1 MKSFKTWL
9 EDHDPRDDIPGG
21 SYKFEVEEIGY
32 VDSRPAIPFP
42 HGSRSP
48 SYPMPS
54 HGRRW
59 SDKTGLGEVYQ
70 VVYDLGYEMTPGMK
84 GIMGHG
90 GQQETEDDPDEY
102 EITHNDPIEVNH
114 EKLDGNHPILKTFN
128 ITLNELKEILLK
140 YFHDHLHDEAL
151 EQVEDHG
158 V

>member
-9 EDHDPRDDIPGG
+9 EDYDPRDDIPGG

-32 VDSRPAIPFP
+32 VDNRPAIPVL
-42 HGSRSP
+42 P
-48 SYPMPS
+48 SQ
-54 HGRRW
+54 GE
-59 SDKTGLGEVYQ
+59 DKEVYQ
-70 VVYDLGYEMTPGMK
+70 VVYDLSYEMTPGMK
-84 GIMGHG
+84 GHTSKADFGAQM
-90 GQQETEDDPDEY
+90 TPDDPDEY

>member
-32 VDSRPAIPFP
+32 VDSRPAIPD
-42 HGSRSP
+42 
-48 SYPMPS
+48 MPS
-54 HGRRW
+54 QGK
-59 SDKTGLGEVYQ
+59 DKEVYQ

>member
-21 SYKFEVEEIGY
+21 SYKFEVEEIGN
-32 VDSRPAIPFP
+32 VDSRPAIPD
-42 HGSRSP
+42 
-48 SYPMPS
+48 MPS
-54 HGRRW
+54 QGK
-59 SDKTGLGEVYQ
+59 DKEVYQ

>member
-1 MKSFKTWL
+1 MKSFKSWL
-9 EDHDPRDDIPGG
+9 EDYDPRDDIPGG

-32 VDSRPAIPFP
+32 VDNRPAIP
-42 HGSRSP
+42 GLP
-48 SYPMPS
+48 SQ
-54 HGRRW
+54 GE
-59 SDKTGLGEVYQ
+59 DKEVHH
-70 VVYDLGYEMTPGMK
+70 VTYDIDFTMTKGMK
-84 GIMGHG
+84 GDYSKADFGVQM
-90 GQQETEDDPDEY
+90 TPDDPDEY
-102 EITHNDPIEVNH
+102 EITHNDPVEVNH